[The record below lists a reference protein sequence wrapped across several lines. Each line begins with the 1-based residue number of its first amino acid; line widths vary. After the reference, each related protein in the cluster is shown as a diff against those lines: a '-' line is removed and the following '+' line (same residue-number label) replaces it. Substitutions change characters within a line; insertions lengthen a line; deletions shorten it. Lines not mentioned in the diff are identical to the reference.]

1 MLGDDVGEGLRQE
14 YSLAVAGIRGPCPT
28 QADDVPDELVSQ
40 WTRDAQKDH
49 TRSDIPDR
57 FNKGQCRRV
66 VQNLGSERLHSVE
79 CFVHF
84 NVSNHCRA
92 QLYRQLIVGK
102 RILLDQLD
110 IGLHTRMADNA
121 RAQNGSIDE
130 HDTSTT
136 GQGVP
141 QEIPERHALMV
152 GVNMHGMCYGTKTR
166 WEGEERISR

>member
-1 MLGDDVGEGLRQE
+1 MGEGLRQE

-110 IGLHTRMADNA
+110 VGLHTGWRTMHARKMAASMNTTPRLRA
-121 RAQNGSIDE
+121 RVFRKRYQSAMHSWLALTCTACATEQRRDGRARRGSL
-130 HDTSTT
+130 
-136 GQGVP
+136 G
-141 QEIPERHALMV
+141 
-152 GVNMHGMCYGTKTR
+152 NN
-166 WEGEERISR
+166 